1 MFARYHTA
9 IDKNRLQTLVAA
21 VYHRIQ
27 YFLSYKIHSMVPSQT
42 QHRLRWTPVDSRE
55 SWRFQLRYVG
65 FQIELLLERRLLSR
79 RRFVFLLLATNRL
92 CGSIVCLLRSIFI
105 VAFNNLNLL
114 LGLSSRPTPGTSTT
128 TATSSAPHSLIS
140 IFLH

>member
-1 MFARYHTA
+1 MILFSTNYKTYHTA
-9 IDKNRLQTLVAA
+9 IYENWLQTLVTA

-42 QHRLRWTPVDSRE
+42 QHWFWWTPVDGRE

-79 RRFVFLLLATNRL
+79 RRFVFLLLATSRL
-92 CGSIVCLLRSIFI
+92 CRGIICLLRSVFI
-105 VAFNNLNLL
+105 VAFNNLEAISMHKYYISDYNL
-114 LGLSSRPTPGTSTT
+114 SENVS
-128 TATSSAPHSLIS
+128 
-140 IFLH
+140 